1 MLWKYQ
7 KKVCPS
13 VCLNPFAL
21 VGMRGIIKLG
31 IGLGSG
37 GVRNFS
43 LRGQV
48 KF

>member
-1 MLWKYQ
+1 MLRKYQ

-21 VGMRGIIKLG
+21 AGMREILKLG
-31 IGLGSG
+31 LGLGSG
-37 GVRNFS
+37 RVRNFS
-43 LRGQV
+43 LGGQV